1 MSPFR
6 SDTSSKQSM
15 LADDDAKTLRDTSSS
30 KAPSSSV
37 TLEDPMFLD
46 YYTDGKNQ
54 SDGHKDVTAATV
66 QQEDER
72 RQDEKRLIRTLDW
85 HILPLF
91 CTFYFVDYLDRANIG
106 NATYVLDCISRVDVQ
121 YFDK

>member
-1 MSPFR
+1 
-6 SDTSSKQSM
+6 
-15 LADDDAKTLRDTSSS
+15 
-30 KAPSSSV
+30 
-37 TLEDPMFLD
+37 MFLD